1 MLKVIN
7 LFWWGQTERNEA
19 PLANFSDQ
27 QERAEHQSAFLKGNS
42 CVRVPTLPSLSV
54 RMVLWKH
61 RWLN

>member
-1 MLKVIN
+1 MLKVID

-54 RMVLWKH
+54 RMVL
-61 RWLN
+61 